1 MNLEIRLK
9 VLPLLYGYSDR
20 HNQGERRAGATQ
32 AGDGRAWRGKE
43 VRSRRREEFRATF
56 GKTVAFLDM
65 IGVREKLE
73 EILGDI
79 EVADSPATISKLK
92 GKLDVI
98 MKYVNVF
105 KAASDSINRTEKTII
120 KEQRVE
126 ETESGMSGD
135 TGNIEIIEKIDYD
148 TIAGAVKR

>member
-1 MNLEIRLK
+1 MGTAIDIIK
-9 VLPLLYGYSDR
+9 
-20 HNQGERRAGATQ
+20 
-32 AGDGRAWRGKE
+32 GKE
-43 VRSRRREEFRATF
+43 ERELRRQEMDERGEVKKYEVDDKVREEFRATF

-120 KEQRVE
+120 KEQRGE
-126 ETESGMSGD
+126 EPESVMSGE

>member
-1 MNLEIRLK
+1 MGTAIDIIK
-9 VLPLLYGYSDR
+9 
-20 HNQGERRAGATQ
+20 
-32 AGDGRAWRGKE
+32 GKE
-43 VRSRRREEFRATF
+43 ERALRRQGMEERGEIKKYEVDDKVREEFRATF

-120 KEQRVE
+120 KEQRGE
-126 ETESGMSGD
+126 EPESEMSGE

>member
-1 MNLEIRLK
+1 MGTAIDIIK
-9 VLPLLYGYSDR
+9 
-20 HNQGERRAGATQ
+20 
-32 AGDGRAWRGKE
+32 GKE
-43 VRSRRREEFRATF
+43 ERELRRQGMEERGEVKKYEVDEGVREEFRATF

-65 IGVREKLE
+65 IGVREKME

-120 KEQRVE
+120 KEQRGE
-126 ETESGMSGD
+126 ETESVMSGD

>member
-1 MNLEIRLK
+1 MGTAIDIIK
-9 VLPLLYGYSDR
+9 
-20 HNQGERRAGATQ
+20 
-32 AGDGRAWRGKE
+32 GKE
-43 VRSRRREEFRATF
+43 ERALRRQGMEERGEIKKYEVDDKVREEFSATF

-120 KEQRVE
+120 KEQRGE
-126 ETESGMSGD
+126 ETESEMSGD

>member
-1 MNLEIRLK
+1 MGTAIDIIKGKKERELRRQGMEERGEIKKYEVDDK
-9 VLPLLYGYSDR
+9 V
-20 HNQGERRAGATQ
+20 
-32 AGDGRAWRGKE
+32 
-43 VRSRRREEFRATF
+43 REEFRATF

-120 KEQRVE
+120 KEQRLE
-126 ETESGMSGD
+126 ETESVMSGD
-135 TGNIEIIEKIDYD
+135 TGNIEIIDKIDYD

>member
-1 MNLEIRLK
+1 MGTAIDIIK
-9 VLPLLYGYSDR
+9 
-20 HNQGERRAGATQ
+20 
-32 AGDGRAWRGKE
+32 GKE
-43 VRSRRREEFRATF
+43 ERAQRRQEMEDRGEIKKYEVDDKVREEFRSTF

-79 EVADSPATISKLK
+79 EVADSPAMISKLK

-120 KEQRVE
+120 KEQRGE
-126 ETESGMSGD
+126 ETESVMSGD

>member
-1 MNLEIRLK
+1 MGTAIDIIK
-9 VLPLLYGYSDR
+9 GK
-20 HNQGERRAGATQ
+20 GERALRRQGMEE
-32 AGDGRAWRGKE
+32 RGEIKKYE
-43 VRSRRREEFRATF
+43 VDDKVREDFRATF

-120 KEQRVE
+120 KEQRGE
-126 ETESGMSGD
+126 ETESVMSGD

>member
-1 MNLEIRLK
+1 MGTAIDIIK
-9 VLPLLYGYSDR
+9 
-20 HNQGERRAGATQ
+20 
-32 AGDGRAWRGKE
+32 GKE
-43 VRSRRREEFRATF
+43 ERALRRQEMDERGEIKKYEVDDKVREEFRATF

-120 KEQRVE
+120 KEQRGE
-126 ETESGMSGD
+126 EPESGMRGD

>member
-1 MNLEIRLK
+1 MGTAIDIIK
-9 VLPLLYGYSDR
+9 
-20 HNQGERRAGATQ
+20 
-32 AGDGRAWRGKE
+32 GKE
-43 VRSRRREEFRATF
+43 ERALRRQEMDERGEIKKYEVDDNVREEFRATF

-120 KEQRVE
+120 KEQRGE
-126 ETESGMSGD
+126 EPESVMSGD

>member
-1 MNLEIRLK
+1 MGTAIDIIK
-9 VLPLLYGYSDR
+9 
-20 HNQGERRAGATQ
+20 
-32 AGDGRAWRGKE
+32 GKE
-43 VRSRRREEFRATF
+43 ERALRRQGMEERGELKKYEVDDKVREEFRATF

-73 EILGDI
+73 EIVGDI

-120 KEQRVE
+120 KEQRGE
-126 ETESGMSGD
+126 EPESVMSGD

>member
-1 MNLEIRLK
+1 MGTAIDIIK
-9 VLPLLYGYSDR
+9 
-20 HNQGERRAGATQ
+20 
-32 AGDGRAWRGKE
+32 GKE
-43 VRSRRREEFRATF
+43 ERALRRQGMEERGEIKKYEVDDKVREEFRATF

-92 GKLDVI
+92 GKLEVI

-120 KEQRVE
+120 KEQRGE

>member
-1 MNLEIRLK
+1 MGTAIDIIK
-9 VLPLLYGYSDR
+9 
-20 HNQGERRAGATQ
+20 
-32 AGDGRAWRGKE
+32 GKE
-43 VRSRRREEFRATF
+43 ERALRRQGMEERGELKKYEVDEKVREEFRATF

-120 KEQRVE
+120 KEQRGE
-126 ETESGMSGD
+126 GTESVMSGD
-135 TGNIEIIEKIDYD
+135 TGNIEIIDKIDYD

>member
-1 MNLEIRLK
+1 MGTAIDIIK
-9 VLPLLYGYSDR
+9 
-20 HNQGERRAGATQ
+20 
-32 AGDGRAWRGKE
+32 GKE
-43 VRSRRREEFRATF
+43 ERALRRQEMDERGEIKKYEVDDKVREEFRATF

-120 KEQRVE
+120 KEQRGE

>member
-1 MNLEIRLK
+1 MGTAIDIIKGKAERDLRRQGIEERGEIKKYEVDDK
-9 VLPLLYGYSDR
+9 V
-20 HNQGERRAGATQ
+20 
-32 AGDGRAWRGKE
+32 
-43 VRSRRREEFRATF
+43 REEFRATF

-120 KEQRVE
+120 KEQRGE
-126 ETESGMSGD
+126 EPESVMSGD

>member
-1 MNLEIRLK
+1 MGTAIDIIK
-9 VLPLLYGYSDR
+9 
-20 HNQGERRAGATQ
+20 
-32 AGDGRAWRGKE
+32 GKE
-43 VRSRRREEFRATF
+43 ERVLRRQGMEERGELKKYEVDDKVREEFRATF

-126 ETESGMSGD
+126 ETESVMSGD

>member
-1 MNLEIRLK
+1 MGTAIDIIK
-9 VLPLLYGYSDR
+9 
-20 HNQGERRAGATQ
+20 
-32 AGDGRAWRGKE
+32 GKE
-43 VRSRRREEFRATF
+43 ERSLRRQEMEERGEVKKYEVDDKVREEFRATF

-120 KEQRVE
+120 KEQRGE
-126 ETESGMSGD
+126 ETESVMSGD

>member
-1 MNLEIRLK
+1 MGTAIDIIK
-9 VLPLLYGYSDR
+9 
-20 HNQGERRAGATQ
+20 
-32 AGDGRAWRGKE
+32 GKE
-43 VRSRRREEFRATF
+43 ERELRRQGMEERGEVKKYEVDDKVREEFRATF

-120 KEQRVE
+120 KEQRGE
-126 ETESGMSGD
+126 ETESEMSGD

>member
-1 MNLEIRLK
+1 MGTAIDIIK
-9 VLPLLYGYSDR
+9 
-20 HNQGERRAGATQ
+20 
-32 AGDGRAWRGKE
+32 GKE
-43 VRSRRREEFRATF
+43 ERALRRQEMEERGELKKYEVDDKVREEFRTTF

-65 IGVREKLE
+65 IGVREKME

-105 KAASDSINRTEKTII
+105 KAASESINRTEKTII
-120 KEQRVE
+120 KEQRGE
-126 ETESGMSGD
+126 ETESEMSGD
-135 TGNIEIIEKIDYD
+135 TGNIEIIDKIDYD

>member
-1 MNLEIRLK
+1 MGTAIDIIK
-9 VLPLLYGYSDR
+9 
-20 HNQGERRAGATQ
+20 
-32 AGDGRAWRGKE
+32 GKE
-43 VRSRRREEFRATF
+43 ERELRRHGMEERGEIKKYEVDDKVREEFRATF

-120 KEQRVE
+120 KEQRGE
-126 ETESGMSGD
+126 ETESVMSGD
-135 TGNIEIIEKIDYD
+135 AGNIEIIEKIDYD

>member
-1 MNLEIRLK
+1 MGTAIDIIK
-9 VLPLLYGYSDR
+9 
-20 HNQGERRAGATQ
+20 
-32 AGDGRAWRGKE
+32 GKE
-43 VRSRRREEFRATF
+43 ERAQRRQGMEERGELKKYEVDDKVREEFRATF

-120 KEQRVE
+120 KEQRGE
-126 ETESGMSGD
+126 EPESVMSGD

-148 TIAGAVKR
+148 SIAGAVKR

>member
-1 MNLEIRLK
+1 MGTAIDIIK
-9 VLPLLYGYSDR
+9 
-20 HNQGERRAGATQ
+20 
-32 AGDGRAWRGKE
+32 GKE
-43 VRSRRREEFRATF
+43 ERELRRQGMEERGELKKYEVDDKVREEFRATF

-120 KEQRVE
+120 KEQRGE
-126 ETESGMSGD
+126 ETESVMSGD
-135 TGNIEIIEKIDYD
+135 TGNIEIIDKIDYD

>member
-1 MNLEIRLK
+1 MGTAIDIIK
-9 VLPLLYGYSDR
+9 
-20 HNQGERRAGATQ
+20 
-32 AGDGRAWRGKE
+32 GKE
-43 VRSRRREEFRATF
+43 ERELRRQGMEERGEIKKYEVDEKVREEFRATF

-120 KEQRVE
+120 KEQRGE
-126 ETESGMSGD
+126 EPESVMSGD
-135 TGNIEIIEKIDYD
+135 TGNIEIIDND

>member
-1 MNLEIRLK
+1 M
-9 VLPLLYGYSDR
+9 
-20 HNQGERRAGATQ
+20 
-32 AGDGRAWRGKE
+32 
-43 VRSRRREEFRATF
+43 
-56 GKTVAFLDM
+56 
-65 IGVREKLE
+65 E

-120 KEQRVE
+120 KEERGE
-126 ETESGMSGD
+126 ETESVMSGD

>member
-1 MNLEIRLK
+1 MGTAIDIIK
-9 VLPLLYGYSDR
+9 
-20 HNQGERRAGATQ
+20 
-32 AGDGRAWRGKE
+32 GKE
-43 VRSRRREEFRATF
+43 ERALRRQGMEERGEIKKYEVDDKVREEFRATF

-120 KEQRVE
+120 KEQRGE
-126 ETESGMSGD
+126 ETESVMSGD

>member
-1 MNLEIRLK
+1 MGTAIDIIK
-9 VLPLLYGYSDR
+9 
-20 HNQGERRAGATQ
+20 
-32 AGDGRAWRGKE
+32 GKE
-43 VRSRRREEFRATF
+43 WRELRRQGMEERGEVKKYEVDDKVREEFRATF

-120 KEQRVE
+120 KEQRGE
-126 ETESGMSGD
+126 GTESVMSGD

>member
-1 MNLEIRLK
+1 MGTAIDIIKGKE
-9 VLPLLYGYSDR
+9 
-20 HNQGERRAGATQ
+20 
-32 AGDGRAWRGKE
+32 GRALRRQGIEERVELKKYE
-43 VRSRRREEFRATF
+43 VDDNVREEFRATF

-79 EVADSPATISKLK
+79 EEADSPATISKLK

-105 KAASDSINRTEKTII
+105 KAASDSINRTEKAII
-120 KEQRVE
+120 KEQRGE
-126 ETESGMSGD
+126 GTESEMSGD
-135 TGNIEIIEKIDYD
+135 TGNIEIIDKIDYD

>member
-1 MNLEIRLK
+1 MGTAIDIIK
-9 VLPLLYGYSDR
+9 
-20 HNQGERRAGATQ
+20 
-32 AGDGRAWRGKE
+32 GKE
-43 VRSRRREEFRATF
+43 ERAQRRQEMEERGEVKKYEVDDKVREEFRATF

-120 KEQRVE
+120 KEQRGE
-126 ETESGMSGD
+126 ETESEMSGD
-135 TGNIEIIEKIDYD
+135 TGNIEIIDKIDYD

>member
-1 MNLEIRLK
+1 MGTAIDIIK
-9 VLPLLYGYSDR
+9 
-20 HNQGERRAGATQ
+20 
-32 AGDGRAWRGKE
+32 GKE
-43 VRSRRREEFRATF
+43 ERALRRQEMEARGEVKKYEVDEGAREDFRATF

-98 MKYVNVF
+98 IKYVNVF

-120 KEQRVE
+120 KEQRGE
-126 ETESGMSGD
+126 GTESVMSGD

>member
-1 MNLEIRLK
+1 MGTAIDIIK
-9 VLPLLYGYSDR
+9 
-20 HNQGERRAGATQ
+20 
-32 AGDGRAWRGKE
+32 GKE
-43 VRSRRREEFRATF
+43 ERELRRQGMEERGEVKKYEVDDKVREEFRATF

-65 IGVREKLE
+65 IGVRDKLE

-120 KEQRVE
+120 KEQRGE
-126 ETESGMSGD
+126 ETESVMSGD

>member
-1 MNLEIRLK
+1 MGTAIDIIK
-9 VLPLLYGYSDR
+9 
-20 HNQGERRAGATQ
+20 
-32 AGDGRAWRGKE
+32 GKE
-43 VRSRRREEFRATF
+43 ERAQRRQEMEERGEVKKYEVDDKVREEFRATF

-120 KEQRVE
+120 KEQRGE
-126 ETESGMSGD
+126 ETESEMSGD

>member
-1 MNLEIRLK
+1 MGTAIDIIK
-9 VLPLLYGYSDR
+9 
-20 HNQGERRAGATQ
+20 
-32 AGDGRAWRGKE
+32 GKE
-43 VRSRRREEFRATF
+43 ERALRRQGMEERGEIKKYEVDDKVREEFRATF

-120 KEQRVE
+120 KEQRGE
-126 ETESGMSGD
+126 ETESEMSGD
-135 TGNIEIIEKIDYD
+135 TGNIEIIDKIDYD

>member
-1 MNLEIRLK
+1 MGTAIDIIK
-9 VLPLLYGYSDR
+9 
-20 HNQGERRAGATQ
+20 
-32 AGDGRAWRGKE
+32 GKE
-43 VRSRRREEFRATF
+43 ERELRRQGMEERGEIKKYEVDDKVREEFRATF

>member
-1 MNLEIRLK
+1 MGTAIDIIKEKEERALRRQTLEETRGELK
-9 VLPLLYGYSDR
+9 KY
-20 HNQGERRAGATQ
+20 
-32 AGDGRAWRGKE
+32 E
-43 VRSRRREEFRATF
+43 VDTKVREEFSTTF

-120 KEQRVE
+120 KEREVSE
-126 ETESGMSGD
+126 EGENGVGI
-135 TGNIEIIEKIDYD
+135 GNIEVIEKIDYD

>member
-1 MNLEIRLK
+1 MGTAIDIIKGKE
-9 VLPLLYGYSDR
+9 
-20 HNQGERRAGATQ
+20 
-32 AGDGRAWRGKE
+32 GRALRRQEMEERGEIKKYE
-43 VRSRRREEFRATF
+43 VDDKVREEFRATF

-120 KEQRVE
+120 KEQRGE
-126 ETESGMSGD
+126 ETESVKSGD
-135 TGNIEIIEKIDYD
+135 TGNIEIIEKIGYD

>member
-1 MNLEIRLK
+1 MGTAIDIIK
-9 VLPLLYGYSDR
+9 
-20 HNQGERRAGATQ
+20 
-32 AGDGRAWRGKE
+32 GKE
-43 VRSRRREEFRATF
+43 ARELRRQGMEERGEIKKYEVDDKVREEFRATF

-105 KAASDSINRTEKTII
+105 KAASDNINRTEKAII
-120 KEQRVE
+120 KEQRVL
-126 ETESGMSGD
+126 ETEDGQGLEM
-135 TGNIEIIEKIDYD
+135 GNIEIIEKIDYD

>member
-1 MNLEIRLK
+1 MGTAIDIIK
-9 VLPLLYGYSDR
+9 
-20 HNQGERRAGATQ
+20 
-32 AGDGRAWRGKE
+32 GKE
-43 VRSRRREEFRATF
+43 ERELRRQEMDERGEVKKYEVDDKVREEFRATF

-120 KEQRVE
+120 KEQRGE
-126 ETESGMSGD
+126 ETESEMSGD

>member
-1 MNLEIRLK
+1 MGTAIDIIK
-9 VLPLLYGYSDR
+9 
-20 HNQGERRAGATQ
+20 
-32 AGDGRAWRGKE
+32 GKE
-43 VRSRRREEFRATF
+43 ERALRRQEMDERGEVKKYEVDDKVREEFRATF

-126 ETESGMSGD
+126 ETESEMSGD

>member
-1 MNLEIRLK
+1 MGTAIDIIK
-9 VLPLLYGYSDR
+9 
-20 HNQGERRAGATQ
+20 
-32 AGDGRAWRGKE
+32 GKE
-43 VRSRRREEFRATF
+43 ERALRRQGMEERGELKKYEVDDKVREEFRATF

-120 KEQRVE
+120 KEQRGE
-126 ETESGMSGD
+126 ETESVMSGD

-148 TIAGAVKR
+148 TIAGAVKRQADRVIQFVE

>member
-1 MNLEIRLK
+1 MGTAIDIIK
-9 VLPLLYGYSDR
+9 
-20 HNQGERRAGATQ
+20 
-32 AGDGRAWRGKE
+32 GKE
-43 VRSRRREEFRATF
+43 ERALRRQGMEERGEVKKYEVDDKVREEFRATF

-126 ETESGMSGD
+126 ETESVMSGD
-135 TGNIEIIEKIDYD
+135 TGNIEIIEKIGYD

>member
-1 MNLEIRLK
+1 MGTAIDIIK
-9 VLPLLYGYSDR
+9 
-20 HNQGERRAGATQ
+20 
-32 AGDGRAWRGKE
+32 GKE
-43 VRSRRREEFRATF
+43 ERELRRQEMEERGELKKYEVDEGVREEFRAVF

-120 KEQRVE
+120 KEQRVL
-126 ETESGMSGD
+126 ETEDGQGLEM
-135 TGNIEIIEKIDYD
+135 GNIEIIEKIDYD